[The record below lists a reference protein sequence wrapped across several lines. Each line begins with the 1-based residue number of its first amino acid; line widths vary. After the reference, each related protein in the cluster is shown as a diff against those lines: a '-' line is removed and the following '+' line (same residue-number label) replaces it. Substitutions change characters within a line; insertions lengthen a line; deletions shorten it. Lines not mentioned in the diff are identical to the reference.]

1 MTQHNNTSV
10 EIKYTDS
17 QLKAL
22 LAGGSEEALYG
33 LYDMYS
39 AALYATIIKLVYTK
53 EQADDVLMK
62 TFLQVQQQPQ
72 SFIEC
77 PFGLFIWLLRIAVK
91 LCLEQKKA
99 NGTYMSREDLLAM
112 FFPQRWPAIQQS
124 RLEMQN

>member
-1 MTQHNNTSV
+1 MAQHKNIAAV
-10 EIKYTDS
+10 KYTDS

-22 LAGGSEEALYG
+22 LVAGSEEALYQ

-39 AALYATIIKLVYTK
+39 AALYGTIITLVHTK

-72 SFIEC
+72 TYKEC
-77 PFGLFIWLLRIAVK
+77 PFGLYIWLLRLAVK

-99 NGTYMSREDLLAM
+99 NGIFISREDLLAT
-112 FFPQRWPAIQQS
+112 FFPERWKTIQQT
-124 RLEMQN
+124 RLELVN